1 VINLKTNTFRV
12 KTLQQRFKFEVIS
25 GNTRAFE
32 REIKTPEFTRPGLE
46 LVGYYEHTD
55 LKRAVIIGRKE
66 MSFIQTMSHEEQ
78 IKVFDFLTNELTPYI
93 LIARNLE
100 CPKSLL
106 EVVSKKDFPVLRSA
120 IPTSVL
126 MNDVMFFVS
135 QEIAPSILYH
145 GTLMEVMGM
154 GIILIGKSGIG
165 KSEAALELIK
175 RGHRLIADD
184 SVELYKM
191 YQRLYGR
198 APQHLKNLLEVR
210 GIGIIDV
217 AKMFGIVALSD
228 YKIIDFA
235 VELVSVEEINQ
246 YARVQLEIQKIE
258 IFGELIPIIR
268 IPVSGGRA
276 IADLIEVGI
285 SNLKMKSH
293 GIDATKELLQ
303 RFDEIVRNED
313 K

>member
-1 VINLKTNTFRV
+1 MKNVSFRV
-12 KTLQQRFKFEVIS
+12 KTLQQKFKFEVLN

-66 MSFIQTMSHEEQ
+66 MSFISTMDYDAQ
-78 IKVFDFLTNELTPYI
+78 LKVFDFLTNEQTPYI

-106 EVVSKKDFPVLRSA
+106 EVVSKKDFPLLRSS

-145 GTLMEVMGM
+145 GTLMEVLGL

-184 SVELYKM
+184 SIMLYKM

-217 AKMFGIVALSD
+217 AKMFGMVALSD

-246 YARVQLEIQKIE
+246 YARIQVETQYIE
-258 IFGELIPIIR
+258 IFGQKIPIIR

-285 SNLKMKSH
+285 SNMKMKSH

-303 RFDEIVRNED
+303 RFDEIVSMED

>member
-1 VINLKTNTFRV
+1 MKNASFRV
-12 KTLQQRFKFEVIS
+12 KALQKRFKFEVIS

-32 REIKTPEFTRPGLE
+32 REIRTPEFTRPGLE
-46 LVGYYEHTD
+46 LVGYYTHTE

-66 MSFIQTMSHEEQ
+66 MSFINEMEYDQQ
-78 IKVFDFLTNELTPYI
+78 IKVFDFLTNEETPYI

-100 CPKSLL
+100 CPKALL
-106 EVVSKKDFPVLRSA
+106 EVVGKKDFPVLRSD

-126 MNDVMFFVS
+126 MNDVMFYVS

-145 GTLMEVMGM
+145 GTLMEVLGL
-154 GIILIGKSGIG
+154 GIIIIGKSGIG

-184 SVELYKM
+184 SVVIYKM

-198 APQHLKNLLEVR
+198 APEHLRNMLEVR

-217 AKMFGIVALSD
+217 ARMFGIVALSD

-246 YARVQLEIQKIE
+246 YARIQVETQKIE
-258 IFGELIPIIR
+258 IFGQEVQIIR

-285 SNLKMKSH
+285 SNLKMKAH

-303 RFDEIVRNED
+303 RFDELVVTKED
-313 K
+313 

>member
-1 VINLKTNTFRV
+1 MKNGSFRV
-12 KTLQQRFKFEVIS
+12 KTLQQKFKFEVLS

-66 MSFIQTMSHEEQ
+66 MSFINTMDYDAQ
-78 IKVFDFLTNELTPYI
+78 VKVFEFLTNDETPYI
-93 LIARNLE
+93 LISRNLE
-100 CPKSLL
+100 CPKSLMQ
-106 EVVSKKDFPVLRSA
+106 VVAKKDFPVLRSS
-120 IPTSVL
+120 IPTSVI

-135 QEIAPSILYH
+135 QEIAPNILYH
-145 GTLMEVMGM
+145 GTLMEVLGL

-184 SVELYKM
+184 SIVLYKM

-246 YARVQLEIQKIE
+246 YARIQVETQYIE
-258 IFGELIPIIR
+258 IFGQQIPIIR

-303 RFDEIVRNED
+303 RFDEMVNSED